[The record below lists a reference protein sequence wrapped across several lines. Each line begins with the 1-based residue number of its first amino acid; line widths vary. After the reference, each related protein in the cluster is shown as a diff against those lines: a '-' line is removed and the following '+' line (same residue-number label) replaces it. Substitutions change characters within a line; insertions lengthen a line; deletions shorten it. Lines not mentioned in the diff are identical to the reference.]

1 MQFRVFVNPC
11 KVDTCH
17 MWVPNVYI
25 MTRYNMEVHGR
36 QFGPAEKNNPK
47 NKTCCSY
54 QTVSE
59 NCPWNLSGSGRH
71 QAFCCTRIRRGRAA
85 QEELDDAGERSL
97 SLFGTGASGIG

>member
-1 MQFRVFVNPC
+1 
-11 KVDTCH
+11 